1 MQLYDFVQPRW
12 YHRYPATLAVDGTTP
27 NKLTQNDA
35 DLLA

>member
-1 MQLYDFVQPRW
+1 MISSSRDGTN
-12 YHRYPATLAVDGTTP
+12 RYPATLAVDGTTP